1 MMEGEKPIRSYELLR
16 NQLWSDRRFPAPFP
30 ALGHHP
36 DRQRRRKC
44 HASGWVQLHRVSGK
58 HSTASEHAISPPDW
72 ASAMATLTWQLLT
85 QTVFP
90 TSWTPMTRCMII
102 ISTSVRAGL
111 LNSSQS
117 SVSSGSVPGIL
128 FPVSLRLCVS
138 AALRETEYSLAEV
151 FIFKQRQRI

>member
-1 MMEGEKPIRSYELLR
+1 
-16 NQLWSDRRFPAPFP
+16 
-30 ALGHHP
+30 
-36 DRQRRRKC
+36 
-44 HASGWVQLHRVSGK
+44 
-58 HSTASEHAISPPDW
+58 
-72 ASAMATLTWQLLT
+72 
-85 QTVFP
+85 
-90 TSWTPMTRCMII
+90 MII